1 MGTNTCPKNIGT
13 GVRSNYLQENKA
25 ENKLCG
31 WKKHTADF
39 KHENPGNTG
48 MYSPENTGI
57 LCIS

>member
-1 MGTNTCPKNIGT
+1 MSTNTCPTNIGN

-31 WKKHTADF
+31 WKKHMADF
-39 KHENPGNTG
+39 KHEND